1 MLLGVEITNFDI
13 FDKDKIGML
22 AGESDSDVM
31 RLRNLNALIGRNNTG
46 KTSFI
51 DAMSFVKDV
60 VTGNSAEASTIKGRP
75 GFVNLI
81 NEKDKPAVF
90 KIYFKLQDKENKK
103 SQYIQYELSIAPGKF
118 GSPFIESEKVL
129 ISDKTEDGYKL
140 RPIMDMKAGKGVI
153 SGNMTQINDKHQT
166 ALSIYG
172 QISSFTEL
180 SRLYREI
187 SRWFFCKFSSDENDR
202 YFTDGNAP
210 GGHRHLNSHG
220 TNMLN
225 VLQYIRQSDEA
236 YYEHIMDEIN
246 DKMPMMKKKKNL
258 PQALTSSPD
267 KLFLYM
273 LLLRDRDPHSTI
285 FIETPDKDL
294 YHDMVDVL
302 SDDMRDFSIKNKYC
316 QIVFSTHNPYIVE
329 SMNPKEI
336 WVFSRTFDKEE
347 GDVKISC
354 AGEDK
359 LVAELFEQ
367 GVGMGAIWYGG
378 HLDADDPE

>member
-1 MLLGVEITNFDI
+1 MLLGVEISNFDV

-22 AGESDSDVM
+22 AGETDSGVM

-46 KTSFI
+46 KTCFI

-60 VTGNSAEASTIKGRP
+60 VTGNSADASTIKGRP

-81 NEKDKPAVF
+81 MEKDKPAVF

-118 GSPFIESEKVL
+118 GSPYIESEKVL
-129 ISDKTEDGYKL
+129 VSDKSEDGYKL
-140 RPIMDMKAGKGVI
+140 RTIMDMKAGKGVI
-153 SGNMTQINDKHQT
+153 SGIMTQINDKHQT
-166 ALSIYG
+166 ALSVYG
-172 QISSFTEL
+172 QISSFAEL

-225 VLQYIRQSDEA
+225 VLQYIRQTDEA

-246 DKMPMMKKKKNL
+246 DKMPQMKKKKNL

-354 AGEDK
+354 AGEDR
-359 LVAELFEQ
+359 LVSEMFEQ

>member
-1 MLLGVEITNFDI
+1 
-13 FDKDKIGML
+13 
-22 AGESDSDVM
+22 
-31 RLRNLNALIGRNNTG
+31 
-46 KTSFI
+46 
-51 DAMSFVKDV
+51 
-60 VTGNSAEASTIKGRP
+60 
-75 GFVNLI
+75 
-81 NEKDKPAVF
+81 
-90 KIYFKLQDKENKK
+90 
-103 SQYIQYELSIAPGKF
+103 
-118 GSPFIESEKVL
+118 
-129 ISDKTEDGYKL
+129 
-140 RPIMDMKAGKGVI
+140 
-153 SGNMTQINDKHQT
+153 
-166 ALSIYG
+166 
-172 QISSFTEL
+172 
-180 SRLYREI
+180 LYREI

-225 VLQYIRQSDEA
+225 VLQYIRQTDEV

-354 AGEDK
+354 AGEDR
-359 LVAELFEQ
+359 LVSEMFEQ